1 VHFLFFSPIFYT
13 FESKLLKYVFKMK
26 FLKPVLVS
34 SVIASMAFL
43 CSCNKSADKK
53 SASDVSNDSTAV
65 EAVEAVPSVAPSH
78 TLEVVYM
85 DVDTV
90 LQNYTLAKELTAQLK
105 SKQEK
110 SANSLQNKQTKLQQD
125 MAQYQKEAAQF
136 QQDYQNGKFLTQA
149 SIQEAQQ
156 KFMKREQELMKQDQD
171 LQALNQKLTNEM
183 LDEQEKMNKRLR
195 DSLDSVLKQYQKE
208 NRYRLILSNNGRDN
222 VIWGDSSLNITKI
235 VTNDLNAR
243 YQKK

>member
-1 VHFLFFSPIFYT
+1 
-13 FESKLLKYVFKMK
+13 MK

-34 SVIASMAFL
+34 SVIASAAFL
-43 CSCNKSADKK
+43 CSCNKADNKK

-65 EAVEAVPSVAPSH
+65 EAVEAVPSVAPSK

-90 LQNYTLAKELTAQLK
+90 LQNYTLAKELTAQLTK
-105 SKQEK
+105 KQET
-110 SANSLQNKQTKLQQD
+110 SANSLQNKQNKLQQD

-149 SIQEAQQ
+149 SIQEVQQ
-156 KFMKREQELMKQDQD
+156 KLLKREQELMKQDQD
-171 LQALNQKLTNEM
+171 LQALNQKLTKEM
-183 LDEQEKMNKRLR
+183 LEEQEKMNTRLR

-208 NRYRLILSNNGRDN
+208 NRYKLILSNNGRDN
-222 VIWGDSSLNITKI
+222 VIWGDSSLNITKV